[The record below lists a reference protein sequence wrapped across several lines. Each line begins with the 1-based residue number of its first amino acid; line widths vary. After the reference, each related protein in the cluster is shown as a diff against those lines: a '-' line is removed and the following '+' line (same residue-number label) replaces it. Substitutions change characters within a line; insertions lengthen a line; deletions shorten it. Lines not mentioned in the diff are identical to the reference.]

1 MMDQSE
7 DSIKSVD
14 QSEDSIDQSEDS
26 IIIIPELT
34 WPQSPTSSWPQR
46 SAPEAF
52 VPPPAPLSSPDN
64 DNDDNDNDDNDMMMI
79 TLTSLSW
86 SRNCASWNARS
97 CSSFT
102 WFLELL
108 SNSSALD

>member
-7 DSIKSVD
+7 DSNNSID
-14 QSEDSIDQSEDS
+14 QSEDSINNIDQSEDS

-46 SAPEAF
+46 SAPGAF
-52 VPPPAPLSSPDN
+52 VPPPAPLSSPDS
-64 DNDDNDNDDNDMMMI
+64 DNDDNDMMMI